1 MKQVVLAAIL
11 SIAAE
16 SANVRAR
23 LAPETTFSYADYAL
37 LLKATVDDDGWVDY
51 AAIEADGRAL
61 EGYLRALASLQRS
74 IFETWNED
82 QKLAFWINAYNG
94 LTLKLIA
101 DHYPIKSGFLK
112 SLLYPSN
119 SIRQIPG
126 AWDRLTFDVMGEQL
140 TLDHIEHGIL
150 RAEFKDPR
158 IHAALVCAAV
168 SCPPLRNEPY
178 RGETINEQL
187 EDQTKAFLARPD
199 GLRVDRAEGEVWV
212 SAIFDWFAGDFVG
225 GFGKP
230 RRGLLSERHSSIVNF
245 ILPHVEQAE
254 AAFLA
259 EGAYE
264 VKHFDYDW
272 TLNDAGNGAN

>member
-1 MKQVVLAAIL
+1 MKPIVLTAIL
-11 SIAAE
+11 LIAAR
-16 SANVRAR
+16 SANVSPSV
-23 LAPETTFSYADYAL
+23 APATTFSYADYAV

-51 AAIEADGRAL
+51 SAIKADGRAL
-61 EGYLRALASLQRS
+61 EGYLNALASLEQS
-74 IFETWNED
+74 TFQTWNEHK
-82 QKLAFWINAYNG
+82 KLAFWINAYNG
-94 LTLKLIA
+94 LTLELIA

-140 TLDHIEHGIL
+140 TLDHIEHAIL

-178 RGETINEQL
+178 QGETINEQL

-212 SAIFDWFAGDFVG
+212 SAIFDWFAGDFVR
-225 GFGKP
+225 GFGEP
-230 RRGLLSERHSSIVNF
+230 RRGRLNERHSSIVNF
-245 ILPHVEQAE
+245 ILPHAEQVE

-264 VKHFDYDW
+264 LKHFDYDW
-272 TLNDAGNGAN
+272 SLNERRP

>member
-1 MKQVVLAAIL
+1 MKPIVLAAMLL
-11 SIAAE
+11 SAPQ
-16 SANVRAR
+16 SANVRPTVAS
-23 LAPETTFSYADYAL
+23 ATTFSYTDYAL
-37 LLKATVDDDGWVDY
+37 LLKATVDADGWVAY
-51 AAIEADGRAL
+51 EAIEADGRAL
-61 EGYLRALASLQRS
+61 ESYLSALASLDRS
-74 IFETWNED
+74 TFENWNENK
-82 QKLAFWINAYNG
+82 KLAFWINAYNG

-126 AWDRLTFDVMGEQL
+126 AWDTLTFDVMGEQV

-150 RAEFKDPR
+150 RAEFKNPR
-158 IHAALVCAAV
+158 IHVALVCAAV

-178 RGETINEQL
+178 RGETINQQL

-199 GLRVDRAEGEVWV
+199 GLRVDHAEEKVWV

-225 GFGKP
+225 GFGEP
-230 RRGLLSERHSSIVNF
+230 RRGRLNERQSSIVNF

-254 AAFLA
+254 AGFLA
-259 EGAYE
+259 EGVYE
-264 VKHFDYDW
+264 VKYFDYDW
-272 TLNDAGNGAN
+272 TLNERRP